1 MLDALLQET
10 VLVSVLAAS
19 LRIATPLLLAAL
31 GEMLSE
37 RCGVYNMGL
46 EGTMLTG
53 AFTGFAVAFATGSP
67 WAGMA
72 AAALAGA
79 LVGVLLAVLAIG
91 LRVEQIITGL
101 ALNLLASGLTTF
113 LFKVLF
119 RNSTPSIPIFA
130 PWPVPGLAELPWLGP
145 VLFQQ
150 KAPTYLALLAVPA
163 AWFLLYRTRLG
174 LELRCI
180 GENAKALDSKGR
192 NVFLRQAGAVI
203 GGAALAGLGGAFL
216 SVGSASQYV
225 PDMTNGRGWLAII
238 IVIAGGWRPWP
249 VLLAALAFAFIEA
262 LQLQI
267 QGIGLHVPF
276 QILLA
281 LPYLA
286 GLVALA
292 LYRSGVRAPAML
304 GQAYSRE

>member
-1 MLDALLQET
+1 MVEQLLQET
-10 VLVSVLAAS
+10 VVLSVLAAT

-37 RCGVYNMGL
+37 RSGVYNMGL

-53 AFTGFAVAFATGSP
+53 AFTGFAVAFMTGSP

-72 AAALAGA
+72 AAALSGA

-119 RNSTPSIPIFA
+119 RNSTPAIPIFM
-130 PWPVPGLAELPWLGP
+130 PWPVPALAELPWLGP

-163 AWFLLYRTRLG
+163 AWLLLYRTRLG

-192 NVFLRQAGAVI
+192 NVFRRQVGAVV

-216 SVGSASQYV
+216 SVGSATQYV

-249 VLLAALAFAFIEA
+249 ILLAALAFAFIEA

-267 QGIGLHVPF
+267 QGVGLHIPF

-286 GLVALA
+286 GLAALA
-292 LYRSGVRAPAML
+292 LYRSGARAPAML
-304 GQAYSRE
+304 GQPYSRE

>member
-10 VLVSVLAAS
+10 VLVSVLAAT

-53 AFTGFAVAFATGSP
+53 AFTGFAVAFVTGSP
-67 WAGMA
+67 WAGVA
-72 AAALAGA
+72 AAALAGG
-79 LVGVLLAVLAIG
+79 LVGLLLAVLAIG

-113 LFKVLF
+113 FFKVLF
-119 RNSTPSIPIFA
+119 RNSTPAIPIFA
-130 PWPVPGLAELPWLGP
+130 PQPVPGLADLPWLGP

-150 KAPTYLALLAVPA
+150 KALTYLALLAVPA
-163 AWFLLYRTRLG
+163 AWMLLYRTRLG

-192 NVFLRQAGAVI
+192 NVFVRQVGAVVA
-203 GGAALAGLGGAFL
+203 GAALAGVGGAFL
-216 SVGSASQYV
+216 SVGSATQYV

-249 VLLAALAFAFIEA
+249 ILLAALAFAFIEA

-267 QGIGLHVPF
+267 QGVGLHIPF

-286 GLVALA
+286 GLAALA